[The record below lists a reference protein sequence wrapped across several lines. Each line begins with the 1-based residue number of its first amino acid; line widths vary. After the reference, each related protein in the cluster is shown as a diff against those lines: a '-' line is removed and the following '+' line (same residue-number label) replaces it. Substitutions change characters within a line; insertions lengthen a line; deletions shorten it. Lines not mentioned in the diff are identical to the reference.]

1 MLKRA
6 RMLTAFLSVSRVL
19 GSFNFTSK
27 DLQQLNTSNYT
38 EEIVLETKKYFYNR
52 ARKESPQRD

>member
-38 EEIVLETKKYFYNR
+38 EEIVLEMNR